1 MDRIDEFNMLQ
12 GFKFLEAYEQIAVS
26 DDGSMAD
33 VIVMK
38 FYNDKNVAIEITFID
53 GEWQVGEPYAI
64 DNEFNSINKVE
75 RKEQELERLIKELIQ
90 IEKKRNSLL
99 EEINRSLKKLA
110 SKEDKDYQG
119 EVGKSAFNLD

>member
-1 MDRIDEFNMLQ
+1 MDRIDEFNILQ
-12 GFKFLEAYEQIAVS
+12 GFKFLEAYEQIANF

-75 RKEQELERLIKELIQ
+75 RKE
-90 IEKKRNSLL
+90 
-99 EEINRSLKKLA
+99 
-110 SKEDKDYQG
+110 
-119 EVGKSAFNLD
+119 

>member
-1 MDRIDEFNMLQ
+1 MDRIDEFNILQ
-12 GFKFLEAYEQIAVS
+12 GFKFLEAYEQIAIS

-53 GEWQVGEPYAI
+53 GEWQVSEPYAI

-75 RKEQELERLIKELIQ
+75 RKE
-90 IEKKRNSLL
+90 
-99 EEINRSLKKLA
+99 
-110 SKEDKDYQG
+110 
-119 EVGKSAFNLD
+119 

>member
-1 MDRIDEFNMLQ
+1 MDRIDEFNILQ

-33 VIVMK
+33 VIAMK

-64 DNEFNSINKVE
+64 DNEFNPINKV
-75 RKEQELERLIKELIQ
+75 
-90 IEKKRNSLL
+90 EKKRNSLL
-99 EEINRSLKKLA
+99 AELNENLKKLT
-110 SKEDKDYQG
+110 SKEDKEYQG

>member
-53 GEWQVGEPYAI
+53 GEWQGGEPYAF
-64 DNEFNSINKVE
+64 DNDFNPINKVE
-75 RKEQELERLIKELIQ
+75 RKEH
-90 IEKKRNSLL
+90 
-99 EEINRSLKKLA
+99 
-110 SKEDKDYQG
+110 G
-119 EVGKSAFNLD
+119 